1 MPDSFYKHDKWLEP
15 YYDRIREWQDLFIEK
30 KTCLSGSG
38 SLSDFAS
45 GHLYYGMHR
54 SGSGLVFREWAPNAT
69 KIYLIGTFSEWK
81 ELDKYSLKRIN
92 DEGDWEIS
100 LPEGNI
106 GNGAYYKLS
115 VHWEGGSGERIP
127 SYSRMVV
134 QDQDTKLFTSAHW
147 LPEKEYKWKNKRINT
162 AGRPPLIYEAHIG
175 MSSEEEKVA
184 SFDQFRKEVLPR
196 IADNGYNT
204 IQLMAIQEHPYYG
217 SFGYHVS
224 NFFAVSSRFGNPD
237 QLKILIDEAHSLGIS
252 VIIDLVHSHSV
263 KNTNEGLGLFAGDPG
278 QYFHTGARRLHQA
291 WDSLCFDYGKDHVI
305 HYLLSNCRYWIEEYM
320 IDGFRFDGVTSM
332 LYYDHGLSRNF
343 TSYDMYYDGNQDKDA
358 LVYLKLANSL
368 IHELN
373 PGAVTIAEEMSGMP
387 GTASPTE
394 YAGLG
399 FDYRLNMGA
408 PDYWIKTIKEKR
420 DEDWNV
426 DDLFYELTRHR
437 LEEKTITYCE
447 SHDQALVGDKT
458 LMFRLADSEMYTS
471 MAKSTENIVIDR
483 ALALHKLIRLFT
495 LSTGQSGYLNFMGNE
510 FGHPE
515 WIDFPREGNNWSY
528 SHARRQWSLVDNNGL
543 RYHYLNDFDRD
554 MISFAK
560 NERLF
565 SHTNINRVYSNNND
579 SIICF
584 TRGDILFVFN
594 FHPDRSYTDYRLPV
608 TGRYKLIFNT
618 DALSYGGFDRVTG
631 DILYISSRR
640 MEAHL
645 SEPHTL
651 PLYIPSRC
659 GLVYKSLPVKK
670 INQST

>member
-15 YYDRIREWQDLFIEK
+15 WYDRITEWQDLFTAK
-30 KTCLSGSG
+30 KTSLSGRG

-54 SGSGLVFREWAPNAT
+54 SDSGLVFREWAPNAT
-69 KIYLIGTFSEWK
+69 KIYLIGNLNEWK
-81 ELDKYSLKRIN
+81 ELDKYSLNRIN
-92 DEGDWEIS
+92 DEGDWEII
-100 LPEGNI
+100 LPDGSIDE
-106 GNGAYYKLS
+106 GAYYKLS
-115 VHWEGGSGERIP
+115 IHWEGGSGERIP
-127 SYSRMVV
+127 SYSRMVI
-134 QDQDTKLFTSAHW
+134 QDQDTKLFTSVHW
-147 LPEKEYKWKNKRINT
+147 LPKKDYKWKNKRINT
-162 AGRPPLIYEAHIG
+162 AGRSPLIYEAHIG
-175 MSSEEEKVA
+175 MSSEEEKVS
-184 SFDQFRKEVLPR
+184 SFDQFRQEVLPR

-237 QLKILIDEAHSLGIS
+237 QLKLLIDEAHSLGIS

-278 QYFHTGARRLHQA
+278 QYFHTGTRRLHQA

-332 LYYDHGLSRNF
+332 LYFDHGLSRNF
-343 TSYDMYYDGNQDKDA
+343 TSYEMYYDGNQDKDA

-373 PGAVTIAEEMSGMP
+373 PGAITIAEEMSGMP
-387 GTASPTE
+387 GTASPVDC
-394 YAGLG
+394 AGLG

-420 DEDWNV
+420 DEDWNL

-437 LEEKTITYCE
+437 VEEKTITYCE

-471 MAKSTENIVIDR
+471 MAKSIENIVIDR

-515 WIDFPREGNNWSY
+515 WIDFPREGNNWNY
-528 SHARRQWSLVDNNGL
+528 SHARRQWSLVDNPGL
-543 RYHYLNDFDRD
+543 KYHYLNDFDRD

-579 SIICF
+579 SIISF
-584 TRGDILFVFN
+584 TRGDMLFVFN

-618 DALSYGGFDRVTG
+618 DAISYGGFDRVTEN
-631 DILYISSRR
+631 ILYISSRR
-640 MEAHL
+640 MESHL
-645 SEPHTL
+645 SAPPSL